1 MENLKD
7 KTNRAY
13 ICGEIENAPKFS
25 HEEHGEKFY
34 DMTVKVPRLSGQ
46 SDYLPVTISER
57 LITPDM
63 LRGGGQYLCSRA
75 IPLLQQNDKRKIKAV
90 SYSLCA

>member
-13 ICGEIENAPKFS
+13 ICGEIEGEPKFS
-25 HEEHGEKFY
+25 HEERGEKFY
-34 DMTVKVPRLSGQ
+34 EITVNVPRLSGQ
-46 SDYLPVTISER
+46 TDKLPVTISER
-57 LITPDM
+57 LANHDT

-75 IPLLQQNDKRKIKAV
+75 IPLVQQNHRRKSKAL
-90 SYSLCA
+90 SHILCA